1 MASNR
6 SRMTFEEFT
15 QVAMSVIDR
24 ALEASRVSENQLL
37 LKSYGNIGTPQLLPQ
52 GAGRFKKS

>member
-1 MASNR
+1 
-6 SRMTFEEFT
+6 MTFEEFT

-52 GAGRFKKS
+52 GAGRSKKL